1 MIKKLRSTNQL
12 YDKKVEIYINLN
24 RLVNIHMQ
32 APKAAQ
38 AAQAPQELPNDPKLN
53 TLVGL
58 ALMGVHAILSTGVP
72 PPVEV
77 MAQVDTGLNQY
88 VRTLSH
94 DSLAHPIVHS
104 MRHLFTQMAAIQGT
118 TPAARRAFL
127 DPALQSFILALRVIP
142 CVGEFLAT
150 LLP

>member
-1 MIKKLRSTNQL
+1 MLAL
-12 YDKKVEIYINLN
+12 
-24 RLVNIHMQ
+24 
-32 APKAAQ
+32 KAAQ
-38 AAQAPQELPNDPKLN
+38 ATHATHKLPNDPRLN
-53 TLVGL
+53 ELVAVTLRN
-58 ALMGVHAILSTGVP
+58 VHATLSTGVP
-72 PPVEV
+72 PPIEV

-88 VRTLSH
+88 VQTLSPE
-94 DSLAHPIVHS
+94 SLAHPIVHS

-118 TPAARRAFL
+118 IPAERKAFL